1 MKRRLYGKKI
11 GKILVKE
18 MIKGVVVFLCC
29 MAGRMGYYPIVPSY
43 FAVYSLKGYVS
54 FGIVIGVIAGMYAF
68 MEFHVMI
75 RYVFVLLVIAVGIR
89 LYLWANRTCSSRI
102 GGFIAGIAAISMN
115 FIGTDSWVGNRQ
127 IFWFHILEGIVIF
140 LLTMSIH
147 SMLAVPL
154 KMGYMLKHEREKIKS
169 RGGITFASG
178 PRAEKMESFA
188 YAVNGLSDAFM
199 AMSRPK
205 QTPEME
211 EVSLLEQE
219 LTGRLCAG
227 CDGCVVCWNEN
238 RMKRQGGIRALLHAV
253 VNHTQKDELM
263 ELPYVEGCKQYED
276 MVEEAIRAFGR
287 LELNQAWYNRLLENR
302 YVIAQQ
308 LDAMANLVENWS
320 RTRVLCDHKHK
331 TARASIVY
339 EAKESGLFVENLHI
353 YEENKKLCIEADVSS
368 KWNGGIPVKH
378 YVKAVEKAIR
388 KPLRTAKDTKGLLT
402 PEAVSV
408 ILYEDTEYYVLQ
420 GIATEKKTGSSVSGD
435 NFSFFSLD
443 DGNYHVCISD
453 GMGSGN
459 EASQESEMVV
469 DLLQK
474 FIEAGFRKETA
485 VKLMNSAMVL
495 QGEDNSFST
504 LDYSVIDLYTGNLEL
519 IKIGGAVTFIKRKAE
534 VECIE
539 NGTLP
544 TGTDVRLEV
553 ESTKTT
559 LYNGDFLVM
568 VTDGVLECLHIRNPK
583 ETLCDIINEI
593 KTDNAGVMAEEIL
606 RKVMLYTSGYATDDM
621 TVLVTGIW
629 EKS

>member
-1 MKRRLYGKKI
+1 MKRKQDLKKI
-11 GKILVKE
+11 GKTIVKE
-18 MIKGVVVFLCC
+18 IFKGMLAFLCC
-29 MAGRMGYYPIVPSY
+29 MAQRMEYYPFVPAY
-43 FAVYSLKGYVS
+43 FAVHSLKGYAS
-54 FGIVIGVIAGMYAF
+54 FGVITGTLAGMYAW

-75 RYVFVLLVIAVGIR
+75 RYIFVLTVIALGIR
-89 LYLWANRTCSSRI
+89 LYLWANRTCSSRV
-102 GGFIAGIAAISMN
+102 GGLIAGLAAIAMN
-115 FIGTDSWVGNRQ
+115 YAGMAGWSDDKT
-127 IFWFHILEGIVIF
+127 IFFANNVEGIIIF
-140 LLTMSIH
+140 LLTVIIH
-147 SMLAVPL
+147 YILGFPQ
-154 KMGYMLKHEREKIKS
+154 KIGYMLTMEREKQKTG
-169 RGGITFASG
+169 RTMAFASG

-188 YAVNGLSDAFM
+188 YAVNGLSDAFL

-205 QTPEME
+205 ETPEME

-238 RMKRQGGIRALLHAV
+238 RMRRQGGIRALLHAV
-253 VNHTQKDELM
+253 VNHTQKEELM

-320 RTRVLCDHKHK
+320 KTRILCDNKHK
-331 TARASIVY
+331 TTRAKIVY

-353 YEENKKLCIEADVSS
+353 YEENKKLSIEADVSS

-378 YVKAVEKAIR
+378 YIKAVEKAIR
-388 KPLRTAKDTKGLLT
+388 KPLRAGKDTKGLLT
-402 PEAVSV
+402 PDVTSV
-408 ILYEDTEYYVLQ
+408 VLYEDTGYYVLQ
-420 GIATEKKTGSSVSGD
+420 GIASEKKHGSSVTGD
-435 NFSFFSLD
+435 SFSFFSLD
-443 DGNYHVCISD
+443 DGNYHICISD
-453 GMGSGN
+453 GMGSGSH
-459 EASQESEMVV
+459 ASQESEMVV

-495 QGEDNSFST
+495 QGEENSFST

-519 IKIGGAVTFIKRKAE
+519 IKIGGAATFIKRKSE
-534 VECIE
+534 VECIDK
-539 NGTLP
+539 GTLP
-544 TGTDVRLEV
+544 AGADVRLEI

-568 VTDGVLECLHIRNPK
+568 VTDGVLEYLHVKHPK
-583 ETLCDIINEI
+583 ETMCNIIQEI
-593 KTDNAGVMAEEIL
+593 QTDNAGVMAEEIL
-606 RKVMLYTSGYATDDM
+606 HKVMLHTAGYAMDDM
-621 TVLVTGIW
+621 TILVTGIW
-629 EKS
+629 EK

>member
-1 MKRRLYGKKI
+1 MKRKLDLKKI
-11 GKILVKE
+11 GKTLVKE
-18 MIKGVVVFLCC
+18 IFKGMLAFLCC
-29 MAGRMGYYPIVPSY
+29 MAGVLGYYPLVPSY
-43 FAVYSLKGYVS
+43 FAVHSLKGYAS
-54 FGIVIGVIAGMYAF
+54 FGVIAGTIGGMYVF
-68 MEFHVMI
+68 MEFHTMV
-75 RYVFVLLVIAVGIR
+75 RYIFVLAVIAVGIR
-89 LYLWANRTCSSRI
+89 LYLWANRTCSSMI
-102 GGFIAGIAAISMN
+102 GGVIAGMAAIAMN
-115 FIGTDSWVGNRQ
+115 YAGMAGWAENET
-127 IFWFHILEGIVIF
+127 IFWGNILEGVVI
-140 LLTMSIH
+140 LVLTVCMHYIFGFP
-147 SMLAVPL
+147 V
-154 KMGYMLKHEREKIKS
+154 KIGYMLTMERGKQKTG
-169 RGGITFASG
+169 RTMPFASG

-205 QTPEME
+205 EIPEME

-238 RMKRQGGIRALLHAV
+238 RMRRQGGIRALLHAV
-253 VNHTQKDELM
+253 VNHTQKEELM

-320 RTRVLCDHKHK
+320 KTRVLCDNKHK
-331 TARASIVY
+331 TTRAKIVY

-353 YEENKKLCIEADVSS
+353 YEENKKLSIEADVSS

-388 KPLRTAKDTKGLLT
+388 KPLRAGKDTKGLLT
-402 PEAVSV
+402 PDAVSV
-408 ILYEDTEYYVLQ
+408 VLYEDTGYYVLQ
-420 GIATEKKTGSSVSGD
+420 GIASEKKQGSSVTGD
-435 NFSFFSLD
+435 SFSFFSLD
-443 DGNYHVCISD
+443 DGNYHICISD
-453 GMGSGN
+453 GMGSGSH
-459 EASQESEMVV
+459 ASQESEMVV

-495 QGEDNSFST
+495 QGEEDSFST
-504 LDYSVIDLYTGNLEL
+504 LDYSVIDLYTGKLEL
-519 IKIGGAVTFIKRKAE
+519 IKIGGAATFIKRKSE
-534 VECIE
+534 VECIDK
-539 NGTLP
+539 GTLP
-544 TGTDVRLEV
+544 AGADVRLEV

-568 VTDGVLECLHIRNPK
+568 VTDGVLEYLHVKNPN

-593 KTDNAGVMAEEIL
+593 QTDNAGVMAEEIL
-606 RKVMLYTSGYATDDM
+606 RKVMLYTGGYAMDDM
-621 TVLVTGIW
+621 TILVTGIW
-629 EKS
+629 EK

>member
-1 MKRRLYGKKI
+1 MKRKPNGKKI
-11 GKILVKE
+11 TKVFMKE
-18 MIKGVVVFLCC
+18 LIKGVVAFLCG
-29 MAGRMGYYPIVPSY
+29 MAGWMGYYPFVPAY
-43 FAVYSLKGYVS
+43 FAVHNLKRIAS
-54 FGIVIGVIAGMYAF
+54 FGVIVGTLAGMYLF
-68 MEFHVMI
+68 MEFHTMV
-75 RYVFVLLVIAVGIR
+75 RYVFVLAVIMIGIR
-89 LYLWANRTCSSRI
+89 LYVWANRTCNCVV
-102 GGFIAGIAAISMN
+102 GGFIAGLAAVAMN
-115 FIGTDSWVGNRQ
+115 YAKSAGWGGNEQ
-127 IFWFHILEGIVIF
+127 IFLLHVLEGIVILF
-140 LLTMSIH
+140 LTMIMH
-147 SMLAVPL
+147 FLFGIPI
-154 KMGYMLKHEREKIKS
+154 KIGYMLKMEDRKGKS
-169 RGGITFASG
+169 GRMIAFASG

-188 YAVNGLSDAFM
+188 CAVNGLSDAFL
-199 AMSRPK
+199 AMSIPK
-205 QTPEME
+205 ETPEME

-238 RMKRQGGIRALLHAV
+238 RMRRQGGIRALLYAV
-253 VNHTQKDELM
+253 INHTQKEELI

-287 LELNQAWYNRLLENR
+287 LELNQAWYHRLLENR

-320 RTRVLCDHKHK
+320 KTRILCDQKYKRTRAK
-331 TARASIVY
+331 IIY
-339 EAKESGLFVENLHI
+339 EAKESGLFLENLHI
-353 YEENKKLCIEADVSS
+353 YEEQKKLCIEADVSS

-388 KPLRTAKDTKGLLT
+388 KPLRTGKDTKGVLT
-402 PEAVSV
+402 PDAVSV
-408 ILYEDTEYYVLQ
+408 ILYEDTAYYVLQ
-420 GIATEKKTGSSVSGD
+420 GIASEKKNGSSITGD
-435 NFSFFSLD
+435 SFSFFSVD

-453 GMGSGN
+453 GMGSGSHAN
-459 EASQESEMVV
+459 QESEMVV

-519 IKIGGAVTFIKRKAE
+519 IKIGGAATFIKRKSD
-534 VECIE
+534 VECMDK
-539 NGTLP
+539 GTLP
-544 TGTDVRLEV
+544 AGADVRLEV

-568 VTDGVLECLHIRNPK
+568 VTDGVIEYLQVRNPK
-583 ETLCDIINEI
+583 ETLCDIIREI

-606 RKVMLYTSGYATDDM
+606 RKVMQYTGGCAMDDM

-629 EKS
+629 EK